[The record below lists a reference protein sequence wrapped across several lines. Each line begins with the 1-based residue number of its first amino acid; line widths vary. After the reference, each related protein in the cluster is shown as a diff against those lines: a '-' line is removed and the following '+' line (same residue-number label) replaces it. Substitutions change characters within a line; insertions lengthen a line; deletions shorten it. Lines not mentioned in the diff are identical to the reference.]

1 MAGTTVWHR
10 VCGSYVYRPDA
21 TLATAVPGLQSSSS
35 SVHPCSTCPR
45 GLSSHDLEY
54 RQHWAHDAQVWGDY
68 KTYYLV
74 ASMIAH

>member
-1 MAGTTVWHR
+1 M
-10 VCGSYVYRPDA
+10 
-21 TLATAVPGLQSSSS
+21 LATAVPGLQSSSS
-35 SVHPCSTCPR
+35 SVHPCSTCPK

-74 ASMIAH
+74 RLHNHKIRGLQTSSGFKQLTGR